1 MESCYST
8 SRSNVSRVLHG
19 GFVHRR
25 ALLDRSGRLAALLN
39 TIARTGTVLGL
50 FTAETPEWG
59 GTEVA
64 TILGLPKST
73 TFDLL
78 TSLAEIGLLQ
88 QTSDDRYRL
97 GWQLLVIRR
106 RLINSMGFNDQTQR
120 TIAELAHHLNAAVTI
135 GAWDGRGVVC
145 IAHASASRSGPVLA
159 EGARLPGHASAL
171 GKLLMAQRPWPKLQE
186 RIQQYGLPALTV
198 NSVSDID
205 VFRKQ
210 LTCARDNDLAVEHGE
225 TVLGQS
231 CLAVGIYDRE
241 HRVIAALSICT
252 PSETMHARHAEFA
265 RIARRAA
272 YTLSAR
278 IVKNAPA
285 TYCGDGGHVD
295 EAGTVVDARRP
306 GEHRR
311 EGGVIWHRRCIE
323 KRCPCGDRQ
332 DASDLQAGS
341 A

>member
-1 MESCYST
+1 
-8 SRSNVSRVLHG
+8 
-19 GFVHRR
+19 
-25 ALLDRSGRLAALLN
+25 LLN

-59 GTEVA
+59 VTEVA
-64 TILGLPKST
+64 TTLGLPKST

-78 TSLAEIGLLQ
+78 ASLAEIGLLQ

-106 RLINSMGFNDQTQR
+106 RLINSLGFNDRTQR
-120 TIAELAHHLNAAVTI
+120 TIAELAQHLNATITI
-135 GAWDGRGVVC
+135 GACDGRGVVC
-145 IAHASASRSGPVLA
+145 IANTSVSRTGPVLA

-171 GKLLMAQRPWPKLQE
+171 GKLLMAQLPWPKLQE
-186 RIQQYGLPALTV
+186 RIEQYGLPALTV

-231 CLAVGIYDRE
+231 CLAVGMCARE
-241 HRVIAALSICT
+241 RRVIAALSICT
-252 PSETMHARHAEFA
+252 PSETMHSRHDEFA

-272 YTLSAR
+272 RTLLRQGISSQ
-278 IVKNAPA
+278 VLPV
-285 TYCGDGGHVD
+285 T
-295 EAGTVVDARRP
+295 
-306 GEHRR
+306 HR
-311 EGGVIWHRRCIE
+311 
-323 KRCPCGDRQ
+323 
-332 DASDLQAGS
+332 S
-341 A
+341 